1 MSTKTPINCLLKTLS
16 SIVLPA
22 ITTLVFLWAGIYS
35 PISRVKTPLIH
46 KPQNLTIYPIK
57 TYKTHIMRSSCFLVT
72 TPPKN
77 KITDNPLSHFPT
89 TSLNSHL
96 LTITPVIFHF
106 KSMIVQQLFNLRTHT
121 ETTTSLSPS
130 LEVPLHQHNLQLP
143 YVKKYRV
150 ILFYLLMVE

>member
-46 KPQNLTIYPIK
+46 EPQNLTIYPIK

-77 KITDNPLSHFPT
+77 KITDNPLSHFQ

-96 LTITPVIFHF
+96 LTITSVIFHF
-106 KSMIVQQLFNLRTHT
+106 KSMIEQQFFNLRTYT
-121 ETTTSLSPS
+121 ETTTSLSSS
-130 LEVPLHQHNLQLP
+130 LEVPLHQHNLQLS

-150 ILFYLLMVE
+150 ILFYLLIVE

>member
-46 KPQNLTIYPIK
+46 EPQNLTIYPIK

-77 KITDNPLSHFPT
+77 KITDNPLSHFQ

-96 LTITPVIFHF
+96 LTITSVIFHF
-106 KSMIVQQLFNLRTHT
+106 KSMIEQQFFNLRTYT
-121 ETTTSLSPS
+121 ETTTSLSSS
-130 LEVPLHQHNLQLP
+130 LEVPLHQHNLQLS

-150 ILFYLLMVE
+150 ILFYLLKVE